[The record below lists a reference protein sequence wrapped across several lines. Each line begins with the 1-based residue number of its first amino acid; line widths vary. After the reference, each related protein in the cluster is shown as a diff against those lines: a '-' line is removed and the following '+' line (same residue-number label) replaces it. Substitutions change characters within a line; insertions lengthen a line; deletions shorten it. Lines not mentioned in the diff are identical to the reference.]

1 MDFHNCQT
9 IADLFPQLF
18 ENPKPKFQISIQNLK
33 TQNEELKTK
42 IRQTKLQIT
51 AVKKVLILQDFKLN
65 VNKMKQIQEQ
75 IKSNILIT
83 QQKIDNLRLQNITK
97 KIIKDEQTYQQE
109 KSNSF
114 NEYERQLVLQSLR
127 IENSKIVLDSNWI
140 QHLLLT
146 KKPKQIEQFA
156 QQIIL
161 QITTTIQCINFN
173 GDTIQYIMSIHS
185 QLELMSLPKKLVE
198 EIIRMCA
205 NQL

>member
-1 MDFHNCQT
+1 MDFHNFQT

-65 VNKMKQIQEQ
+65 VDKMKQIQEQ

-97 KIIKDEQTYQQE
+97 KIIKDEQTQE

-146 KKPKQIEQFA
+146 KKPKQIEQYA
-156 QQIIL
+156 QQIIQ
-161 QITTTIQCINFN
+161 QITATIQCINFN

-185 QLELMSLPKKLVE
+185 QLELMNLPKKLVE